1 MKKLL
6 TITLFV
12 LFILNSPGSLAK
24 EDKTLLLTDG
34 QLAQL
39 LAPIAL
45 YPDTLLTH
53 ILIAST
59 YPIEIIEAHR
69 WVIKHTQLSST
80 QIFDQVVDKNW
91 DPSVKALLPFPIVL
105 KRLSD
110 ELTWTSELGDAF
122 LADEA
127 KVLSSIQTLRIKAQQ
142 AGNLSK
148 MENMVVSNDN
158 NNIIIQP
165 LQPEIVYVP
174 YYNSRTIY
182 GNWHWTSYPA
192 IYWSQPRHGVSHQP
206 YYWHSGVHIS
216 FNYFFSAFHW
226 QSRHLMVLNHRNS
239 HRYLQK
245 ERIVSNHGAKRW
257 LHKPYHRRGVA
268 YSNNA
273 VKNRYKS
280 NRVSK
285 SQRKINRQRPADMTL
300 PQNKKRNQSRYNSP
314 SNTKQSKTLR
324 QFDQI
329 QHNKKARHIKKEGIA
344 NKRQTHNKKD
354 DKNLNKPKINNK
366 MNNKMRPHKGNKKRD
381 ERATQPRVYQTPRN
395 HKNNERINRERN
407 HHSMTKTENKK

>member
-1 MKKLL
+1 MMKKLL
-6 TITLFV
+6 TITLLI
-12 LFILNSPGSLAK
+12 LFILNSTCSQARDDNSLVP
-24 EDKTLLLTDG
+24 TDG

-59 YPIEIIEAHR
+59 YPIEIVEAHR
-69 WVIKHTQLSST
+69 WVIKHNQLSSA
-80 QIFDQVVDKNW
+80 QIFDQVSDKDW
-91 DPSVKALLPFPIVL
+91 DPSVKALLPFPVVL
-105 KRLSD
+105 KRLND
-110 ELTWTSELGDAF
+110 ELTWTNQLGDAF

-127 KVLSSIQTLRIKAQQ
+127 QVLSSIQKLRMKAEQ

-148 MENMVVSNDN
+148 MENMAVSNEN

-192 IYWSQPRHGVSHQP
+192 IYWSHPRRYVSHLP

-216 FNYFFSAFHW
+216 FNYFFSAFLW

-239 HRYLQK
+239 HRYVQK
-245 ERIVSNHGAKRW
+245 KRIVSSHGAKRW
-257 LHKPYHRRGVA
+257 RHKPHHRRGVA
-268 YSNNA
+268 YSNNE

-285 SQRKINRQRPADMTL
+285 SQRKINRKKNTQIKSL
-300 PQNKKRNQSRYNSP
+300 QNTKRNQSLYDSA
-314 SNTKQSKTLR
+314 SNAKQSKTLKR
-324 QFDQI
+324 FDQMP
-329 QHNKKARHIKKEGIA
+329 HNKKARHIKQEGIA
-344 NKRQTHNKKD
+344 NKRQINHKKG
-354 DKNLNKPKINNK
+354 DKSLNKPARNHKI
-366 MNNKMRPHKGNKKRD
+366 RRYEGNKKKD
-381 ERATQPRVYQTPRN
+381 KRATQPRVNKASRH
-395 HKNNERINRERN
+395 HKNKARIHRENN
-407 HHSMTKTENKK
+407 HRSTTRDKNKKKF